1 MSTAR
6 QIALLMALVLP
17 ILVAAQENMP
27 DSMRFTIRKE
37 YRPVA
42 RDAKRITSNPTID
55 IEPVKKEEMKY
66 DVLPRKA
73 ITQVEVQP
81 IAAAK
86 LTNEPLDKLSAG
98 HARVGFGNYTM
109 PLVEVGY
116 GTVRNK
122 QYSAS
127 GLARYRGSYATLDGR
142 PFGFTDVDVAA
153 RGSYFLKAHTI
164 NAEAAYLHNRNF
176 FYGYNVT
183 DTTFSRDDIAQFFH
197 RGRVRLGLSSTD
209 KLKPH
214 WLYES
219 NLRYTYTADRFKASE
234 HAVGA
239 DVILAF
245 PIKKEQML
253 ANLSGDYFQ
262 NNMPSGTRNSGIF
275 DIGPEFKMRRERW
288 ALALGINLGL
298 DIYDSATKVLVFPK
312 LDFNY
317 ALVKEIWAV
326 YASASGG
333 IRRNGLDGLSTT
345 NPWMQTDMTL
355 RNSWDRLRFVAGT
368 RGTII
373 RRLTFDLGISETIT
387 GQSAFWV
394 NDFRDGVGNR
404 FILEYHDVL
413 VFGIHGELGYLLNEK
428 LSVAARAEQRFFT
441 MPNDSIQ
448 PWHEAPFRFSLNGRY
463 SLKEKLI
470 FKLGLYA
477 MGPRQAKITTVDG
490 EGRVLAQA
498 KELPGYADVSLG
510 AEYRY
515 RKWIGAFIDLR
526 NLAALRYDIYN
537 QVPSQRFS
545 VMAGLNFNF

>member
-1 MSTAR
+1 MIAAR
-6 QIALLMALVLP
+6 QIALIAATALPL
-17 ILVAAQENMP
+17 LAAAQENLP
-27 DSMRFTIRKE
+27 DSLRFTIRKE

-55 IEPVKKEEMKY
+55 HEPVKKEEMKY

-73 ITQVEVQP
+73 ETQVEVQP
-81 IAAAK
+81 ITSAK
-86 LTNEPLDKLSAG
+86 LTNEPLEKLTAG

-109 PLVEVGY
+109 PMVEVGY

-122 QYSAS
+122 QYAAS
-127 GLARYRGSYATLDGR
+127 GMARYRGSYATLDGR
-142 PFGFTDVDVAA
+142 PFGFTDVDISA

-164 NAEAAYLHNRNF
+164 HAEAAYAHNRNF
-176 FYGYNVT
+176 FYGYNVADTAFNKT
-183 DTTFSRDDIAQFFH
+183 DIVQYFH
-197 RGRVRLGLSSTD
+197 RGRVRLGIGSTD

-214 WLYES
+214 RLYQA
-219 NLRYTYTADRFKASE
+219 NFRYTYTADRFKANE
-234 HAVGA
+234 HAAGA
-239 DVILAF
+239 EVSLAF
-245 PIKKEQML
+245 PIKKELML
-253 ANLSGDYFQ
+253 ANVSGDYFQ
-262 NNMPSGTRNSGIF
+262 NNKPSGTRNSGIF
-275 DIGPEFKMRRERW
+275 VIGPEFRMSRERW

-298 DIYDSATKVLVFPK
+298 DIYDTATKVLVFPK

-317 ALVKEIWAV
+317 ALVKEIWSI
-326 YASASGG
+326 YASANGG
-333 IRRNGLDGLSTT
+333 IKRNGLDALSTA
-345 NPWMQTDMTL
+345 NPWMQTDQIF
-355 RNSWDRLRFVAGT
+355 RNSWDRLRFEAGT

-373 RRLTFDLGISETIT
+373 RRLTFDVGISETIT
-387 GQSAFWV
+387 GQRAFWV
-394 NDFRDGVGNR
+394 NDQRDGVGNR

-448 PWHEAPFRFSLNGRY
+448 PWHEAPFRFSLHGRY

-477 MGPRQAKITTVDG
+477 MGPRQAKITTVNT
-490 EGRVLAQA
+490 EGRVVAQA

-515 RKWIGAFIDLR
+515 RKWIGAFVDLR

-537 QVPSQRFS
+537 QYPSQRIS